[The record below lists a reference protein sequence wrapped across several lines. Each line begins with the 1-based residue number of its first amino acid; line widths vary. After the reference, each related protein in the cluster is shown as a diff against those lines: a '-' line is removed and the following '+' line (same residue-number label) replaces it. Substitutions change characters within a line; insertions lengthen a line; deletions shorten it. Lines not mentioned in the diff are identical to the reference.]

1 MVSSISTI
9 KYNLSLLNQ
18 RNEKVTY
25 QMSSGDALQYGS
37 DNSQQYNQILSIN
50 NNVNSYSSILE
61 RIELSAA
68 YNTTS
73 DSAVASM
80 KTKMESVESLVKKA
94 ITDTTSSDSKA
105 TIADEIESYKN
116 AIYSL
121 ANSNTSGQY
130 LFSGNSSS
138 TQAFQKDATTGKIT
152 YTATNDNKSVNVET
166 GSYTTQGVNGIELLY
181 YTNNTAQTGEDLT
194 FDENEIIL
202 DKDGN
207 QYKLMDTNSDG
218 SYDGLYL
225 NGDSSNTPLSIT
237 DNGDGS
243 YTVNN
248 TGSTALQSKHSI
260 FDDLDK
266 IINALKQQDSSGNTI
281 TEDEATTLLSD
292 ALSTVTNAYD
302 TMNITHA
309 KLGTRT
315 ASIENYESIVQSK
328 LTNFNLLQEN
338 YSAADLTAL
347 AIESQS
353 LESTYTALY
362 STINKVNNL
371 SLVKYL
377 NS

>member
-61 RIELSAA
+61 RIQLSTA

-80 KTKMESVESLVKKA
+80 KTKMESVESLVKEA

-105 TIADEIESYKN
+105 IIADEIESYKN

-152 YTATNDNKSVNVET
+152 YIATNDNKSVNVET

-181 YTNNTAQTGEDLT
+181 YTNNTAQVGENLT

-207 QYKLMDTNSDG
+207 QYKLLDNDNDG

-225 NGDSSNTPLSIT
+225 NGDNSNTPLSIT

-292 ALSTVTNAYD
+292 ALSKVTNAYD

-362 STINKVNNL
+362 STISKINNL

-377 NS
+377 N

>member
-25 QMSSGDALQYGS
+25 QMSSGEALQYGS
-37 DNSQQYNQILSIN
+37 DNSQQYNQILSVN
-50 NNVNSYSSILE
+50 NNVKSYSSILE
-61 RIELSAA
+61 RIKLSTA

-73 DSAVASM
+73 DTAVASM
-80 KTKMESVESLVKKA
+80 KTSMESIKALVTKA
-94 ITDTTSSDSKA
+94 LTATTSSDGKA
-105 TIADEIESYKN
+105 TIADEIESLKEG
-116 AIYSL
+116 IYSL

-130 LFSGNSSS
+130 LFSGSSSS

-152 YTATNDNKSVNVET
+152 YAATNDNKSVNVET
-166 GSYTTQGVNGIELLY
+166 GSYSTQGVNGIELLY
-181 YTNNTAQTGEDLT
+181 YTKNTAQVGEDLT

-207 QYKLMDTNSDG
+207 QYKLLDNDNDG

-225 NGDSSNTPLSIT
+225 NGDNSNTPLSVT
-237 DNGDGS
+237 DNGDGT

-248 TGSTALQSKHSI
+248 SGTTALQSKHSI
-260 FDDLDK
+260 FDDLDE
-266 IINALKQQDSSGNTI
+266 IVNALKQQDSSGNAI
-281 TEDEATTLLSD
+281 TEDEANTLLSN
-292 ALSTVTNAYD
+292 ALDKINTAYD

-315 ASIENYESIVQSK
+315 ASIENYESIVQTK

-377 NS
+377 S

>member
-25 QMSSGDALQYGS
+25 QMSSGEALQYGS
-37 DNSQQYNQILSIN
+37 DNSQQYNQILSVN
-50 NNVNSYSSILE
+50 NNVKSYSSILE
-61 RIELSAA
+61 RIKLSTA

-73 DSAVASM
+73 DTAVASM
-80 KTKMESVESLVKKA
+80 KTSMESIKALVTKA
-94 ITDTTSSDSKA
+94 LTATTSSDGKA
-105 TIADEIESYKN
+105 TIADEIESLKER
-116 AIYSL
+116 IYSL

-130 LFSGNSSS
+130 LFSGSSSS

-152 YTATNDNKSVNVET
+152 YAATNDNKSVNVET
-166 GSYTTQGVNGIELLY
+166 GSYSTQGVNGIELLY
-181 YTNNTAQTGEDLT
+181 YTKNTAQVGEDLT

-207 QYKLMDTNSDG
+207 QYKLLDNDNDG

-225 NGDSSNTPLSIT
+225 NGDNSNTPLSIT
-237 DNGDGS
+237 DNGDGT

-248 TGSTALQSKHSI
+248 SGTTALQSKHSI
-260 FDDLDK
+260 FDDLDE
-266 IINALKQQDSSGNTI
+266 IINALKQQDSSGNAI
-281 TEDEATTLLSD
+281 TEDEASTLLSD
-292 ALSTVTNAYD
+292 ALEKINTAYD

-315 ASIENYESIVQSK
+315 ASIENYESIVQTK
-328 LTNFNLLQEN
+328 LTNFNILQEN

-377 NS
+377 S

>member
-1 MVSSISTI
+1 MN
-9 KYNLSLLNQ
+9 YHHLNIIHH
-18 RNEKVTY
+18 KCHH
-25 QMSSGDALQYGS
+25 
-37 DNSQQYNQILSIN
+37 
-50 NNVNSYSSILE
+50 
-61 RIELSAA
+61 
-68 YNTTS
+68 
-73 DSAVASM
+73 
-80 KTKMESVESLVKKA
+80 
-94 ITDTTSSDSKA
+94 
-105 TIADEIESYKN
+105 
-116 AIYSL
+116 
-121 ANSNTSGQY
+121 Y
-130 LFSGNSSS
+130 LYL
-138 TQAFQKDATTGKIT
+138 IT
-152 YTATNDNKSVNVET
+152 YIATNDNKSVNVET
-166 GSYTTQGVNGIELLY
+166 DSYTTQGVNGIELLY
-181 YTNNTAQTGEDLT
+181 YTNNTAQVGENLT

-207 QYKLMDTNSDG
+207 QYKLLDNDNDG

-225 NGDSSNTPLSIT
+225 NGDNSNTPLSIT

-248 TGSTALQSKHSI
+248 TGSTALQSKHYI

-362 STINKVNNL
+362 STISKINNL

-377 NS
+377 N

>member
-73 DSAVASM
+73 DSAIASM

-94 ITDTTSSDSKA
+94 ITDTTSSDSKV

-152 YTATNDNKSVNVET
+152 YIATNDNKSVNVET

-181 YTNNTAQTGEDLT
+181 YTNNTAQAGEDLT

-202 DKDGN
+202 DKNGN
-207 QYKLMDTNSDG
+207 QYKLLDNDNDG
-218 SYDGLYL
+218 SFDGLYL
-225 NGDSSNTPLSIT
+225 NGDSSNTPLTVT

-243 YTVNN
+243 FTVNN
-248 TGSTALQSKHSI
+248 AGTTALQSKYSI

-362 STINKVNNL
+362 STISKINNL

-377 NS
+377 N

>member
-37 DNSQQYNQILSIN
+37 DNSQQYNQILSVN
-50 NNVNSYSSILE
+50 NSVKSYSSILE
-61 RIELSAA
+61 RMKLSEA

-73 DSAVASM
+73 DTAVASM

-94 ITDTTSSDSKA
+94 ITDTTSSDSKV

-152 YTATNDNKSVNVET
+152 YIATNDNKSVNVET

-181 YTNNTAQTGEDLT
+181 YTNNTAQVGENLT

-207 QYKLMDTNSDG
+207 QYKLLDNDNDG

-225 NGDSSNTPLSIT
+225 NSNNSNTPLSIT

-362 STINKVNNL
+362 STISKINNL

-377 NS
+377 N

>member
-25 QMSSGDALQYGS
+25 QMSSGEALQYGS
-37 DNSQQYNQILSIN
+37 DNSQQYNQILSVN
-50 NNVNSYSSILE
+50 NNVKSYSSILE
-61 RIELSAA
+61 RIKLSTA

-73 DSAVASM
+73 DTAVASM
-80 KTKMESVESLVKKA
+80 KTSMESIKALVTKA
-94 ITDTTSSDSKA
+94 LTATTSSDGKA
-105 TIADEIESYKN
+105 TIADEIESLKEG
-116 AIYSL
+116 IYSL

-130 LFSGNSSS
+130 LFSGSSSS

-152 YTATNDNKSVNVET
+152 YAATNDNKSVNVET
-166 GSYTTQGVNGIELLY
+166 GSYSTQGVNGIELLY
-181 YTNNTAQTGEDLT
+181 YTKNTAQVGEDLT

-207 QYKLMDTNSDG
+207 QYKLLDNDNDG

-225 NGDSSNTPLSIT
+225 NGDNSNTPLSVT
-237 DNGDGS
+237 DNGDGT

-248 TGSTALQSKHSI
+248 SGTTALQSKHSI
-260 FDDLDK
+260 FDDLDE
-266 IINALKQQDSSGNTI
+266 IVNALKQQDSSGNAI
-281 TEDEATTLLSD
+281 TEDEANTLLSN
-292 ALSTVTNAYD
+292 ALDKINTAYD

-315 ASIENYESIVQSK
+315 ASIENYESIVQTK

-362 STINKVNNL
+362 STISKVNNL

-377 NS
+377 S

>member
-25 QMSSGDALQYGS
+25 QMSSGEALQYGS
-37 DNSQQYNQILSIN
+37 DNSQQYNQILSVN
-50 NNVNSYSSILE
+50 NNVKSYSSILE
-61 RIELSAA
+61 RIKLSTA

-73 DSAVASM
+73 DTAVASM
-80 KTKMESVESLVKKA
+80 KTSMESIKALVTKA
-94 ITDTTSSDSKA
+94 LTATTSSDGKA
-105 TIADEIESYKN
+105 TIADEIESLKEG
-116 AIYSL
+116 IYSL

-130 LFSGNSSS
+130 LFSGSSSS

-152 YTATNDNKSVNVET
+152 YAATNDNKSVNVET
-166 GSYTTQGVNGIELLY
+166 GSYSTQGVNGIELLY
-181 YTNNTAQTGEDLT
+181 YTKNTAQVGEDLT

-207 QYKLMDTNSDG
+207 QYKLLDNDNDG

-225 NGDSSNTPLSIT
+225 NGDNSNTPLSVT
-237 DNGDGS
+237 DNGDGT

-248 TGSTALQSKHSI
+248 SGTTALQSKHSI
-260 FDDLDK
+260 FDDLDE
-266 IINALKQQDSSGNTI
+266 IINALKQQDSSGNAI
-281 TEDEATTLLSD
+281 TEDEASTLLSD
-292 ALSTVTNAYD
+292 ALEKINTAYD

-315 ASIENYESIVQSK
+315 ASIENYESIVQTK

-362 STINKVNNL
+362 STISKVNNL

-377 NS
+377 S

>member
-61 RIELSAA
+61 RIQLSTA

-80 KTKMESVESLVKKA
+80 KDSMKSIQSLVQKA
-94 ITDTTSSDSKA
+94 LTATTSSDSKV
-105 TIADEIESYKN
+105 TIADEIESAKN
-116 AIYSL
+116 TIYSL

-152 YTATNDNKSVNVET
+152 YIATNDNKSVNVET
-166 GSYTTQGVNGIELLY
+166 DSYTTQGVNGIELLY
-181 YTNNTAQTGEDLT
+181 YTNNTAQVGENLT

-207 QYKLMDTNSDG
+207 QYKLLDNDNDG

-225 NGDSSNTPLSIT
+225 NSDNSNTPLSIT

-281 TEDEATTLLSD
+281 TEDEASALLSD
-292 ALSTVTNAYD
+292 ALEKINTAYD

-315 ASIENYESIVQSK
+315 ASIENYESIVQTK
-328 LTNFNLLQEN
+328 LTNFNILQEN

-377 NS
+377 S

>member
-61 RIELSAA
+61 RIQLSTA

-94 ITDTTSSDSKA
+94 ITDTTSSDSKV

-152 YTATNDNKSVNVET
+152 YIATNDNKSVNVET

-181 YTNNTAQTGEDLT
+181 YTNNTAQAGEDLT

-202 DKDGN
+202 DKNGN
-207 QYKLMDTNSDG
+207 QYKLLDNDNDG
-218 SYDGLYL
+218 SFDGLYL
-225 NGDSSNTPLSIT
+225 NGDSSNTPLTVT

-243 YTVNN
+243 FTVNN
-248 TGSTALQSKHSI
+248 AGTTALQSKHSI

-362 STINKVNNL
+362 STISKINNL

-377 NS
+377 N

>member
-61 RIELSAA
+61 RIKLSTA

-73 DSAVASM
+73 DTAVASM
-80 KTKMESVESLVKKA
+80 KTSMESIKALVTKA
-94 ITDTTSSDSKA
+94 LTATTSSDGKA
-105 TIADEIESYKN
+105 TIADEIESLKEG
-116 AIYSL
+116 IYSL

-130 LFSGNSSS
+130 LFSGSSSS

-152 YTATNDNKSVNVET
+152 YAATNDNKSVNVET
-166 GSYTTQGVNGIELLY
+166 GSYSTQGVNGIELLY
-181 YTNNTAQTGEDLT
+181 YTKNTAQVGEDLT
-194 FDENEIIL
+194 FDEKEIIL

-207 QYKLMDTNSDG
+207 QYKLLDNDNDG

-225 NGDSSNTPLSIT
+225 NGDNSNTPLSIT
-237 DNGDGS
+237 DNGDGT

-248 TGSTALQSKHSI
+248 SGTTALQSKHSI
-260 FDDLDK
+260 FDDLDE
-266 IINALKQQDSSGNTI
+266 IVNALKQQDSSGNAI
-281 TEDEATTLLSD
+281 TEDEANTLLSD
-292 ALSTVTNAYD
+292 ALDKINTAYD

-315 ASIENYESIVQSK
+315 ASIENYESIVQTK

-362 STINKVNNL
+362 STINRVNNL

-377 NS
+377 S

>member
-25 QMSSGDALQYGS
+25 QMSSGEALQYGS
-37 DNSQQYNQILSIN
+37 DNSQQYNQILSVN
-50 NNVNSYSSILE
+50 NNVKSYSSILE
-61 RIELSAA
+61 RIKLSTA

-73 DSAVASM
+73 DTAVASM
-80 KTKMESVESLVKKA
+80 KTSMESIKALVTKA
-94 ITDTTSSDSKA
+94 LTATTSSDGKA
-105 TIADEIESYKN
+105 TIADEIESLKEG
-116 AIYSL
+116 IYSL

-130 LFSGNSSS
+130 LFSGSSSS

-152 YTATNDNKSVNVET
+152 YAATNDNKSVNVET
-166 GSYTTQGVNGIELLY
+166 GSYSTQGVNGIELLY
-181 YTNNTAQTGEDLT
+181 YTKNTAQVGEDLT

-207 QYKLMDTNSDG
+207 QYKLLDNDNDG

-225 NGDSSNTPLSIT
+225 NGDNSNTPLSIT
-237 DNGDGS
+237 DNGDGT

-248 TGSTALQSKHSI
+248 SGTTALQSKHSI
-260 FDDLDK
+260 FDDLDE
-266 IINALKQQDSSGNTI
+266 IINALKQQDSSGNAI
-281 TEDEATTLLSD
+281 TEDEASTLLSD
-292 ALSTVTNAYD
+292 ALEKINTAYD

-315 ASIENYESIVQSK
+315 ASIENYESIVQTK
-328 LTNFNLLQEN
+328 LTNFNILQEN

-377 NS
+377 S

>member
-61 RIELSAA
+61 RIQLSTA

-94 ITDTTSSDSKA
+94 ITDTTSSDSKV

-152 YTATNDNKSVNVET
+152 YIATNDNKSVNVEI
-166 GSYTTQGVNGIELLY
+166 GSYATQGVNGIELLY
-181 YTNNTAQTGEDLT
+181 YTNNTAQVGENLT

-207 QYKLMDTNSDG
+207 QYKLLDNDNDG

-225 NGDSSNTPLSIT
+225 NSDNSNTPLSIT

-292 ALSTVTNAYD
+292 ALSKVTNAYD

-362 STINKVNNL
+362 STISKINNL

-377 NS
+377 N

>member
-1 MVSSISTI
+1 MVSSINTI

-37 DNSQQYNQILSIN
+37 DNSQQYNQILSVN
-50 NNVNSYSSILE
+50 NSVKSYSSILE
-61 RIELSAA
+61 RMKLSEA

-73 DSAVASM
+73 DTAVASM
-80 KTKMESVESLVKKA
+80 KDSMKSIQSLVQKA
-94 ITDTTSSDSKA
+94 LTATTSSDGKA
-105 TIADEIESYKN
+105 TIADEIESEKN
-116 AIYSL
+116 SIYSL
-121 ANSNTSGQY
+121 VNSSTSGQY
-130 LFSGNSSS
+130 LFSGSSSS
-138 TQAFQKDATTGKIT
+138 TQSFQKDAITGKIS

-166 GSYTTQGVNGIELLY
+166 GSYATQGVNGIELLY
-181 YTNNTAQTGEDLT
+181 YTKNTAQAGEDLT

-207 QYKLMDTNSDG
+207 QYKLLDNDNDG

-237 DNGDGS
+237 DNGNGS

-248 TGSTALQSKHSI
+248 TGTTALESKHSI

-266 IINALKQQDSSGNTI
+266 IINALRLKDSSGNTI

-292 ALSTVTNAYD
+292 ALSKVTNAYD

-315 ASIENYESIVQSK
+315 ASIENYQSLVQTK
-328 LTNFNLLQEN
+328 LTNFNILQEN

-347 AIESQS
+347 AIESKS

-362 STINKVNNL
+362 STINKINNL

-377 NS
+377 N